1 MTRRNG
7 RKSDYLP
14 LLTGLEVTE
23 TCSFLKRTSVG
34 RLRVNADLRTLN
46 LDVGWEWPAFVS
58 PEPSY
63 KTWST
68 NSIRRRSSENSSLL
82 LLSACIIG
90 CPTGALQLLTARLM
104 DHLTIA
110 NPWTH
115 DLTNAGNRPPWS
127 WFEMLS
133 VPQRQ

>member
-1 MTRRNG
+1 MIFSNLICFLLRG
-7 RKSDYLP
+7 GGVDDYMLS
-14 LLTGLEVTE
+14 V
-23 TCSFLKRTSVG
+23 SMQTS
-34 RLRVNADLRTLN
+34 T
-46 LDVGWEWPAFVS
+46 VS

-104 DHLTIA
+104 NHLTIA

-115 DLTNAGNRPPWS
+115 DLTNADNRPPWS